1 MAIRA
6 GRVGVRPDQV
16 DHYGRITAY
25 DEEIVKNH
33 SSIFRGNDI
42 SEYVTDGSLYKRI
55 NGTDGYELFEDLYVG
70 DYFDIELPVLSLST
84 AKQTVRCMIADFDYY
99 RRKGDSETTFHHV
112 VIVPKNSFAN
122 TAQMEETNITSNGYY
137 GSKMATV
144 TLPVYQTALE
154 NIFGDHMK
162 TFKDIL
168 TTSGAASG
176 ASMAGAGLTGYANNW
191 AWQSIKMRLM
201 NEVQVYGCTVLSSSF
216 YDVGAANTQLALFRM
231 KPDYIVAMNG
241 GVGETSRYSWWL
253 STVASSPNFA
263 YVHNYGLAN
272 HANASSAYGVRPLWL
287 LS

>member
-1 MAIRA
+1 MALKS
-6 GRVGVRPDQV
+6 GRVGVRKDQV

-33 SSIFRGNDI
+33 SSIFRGKDI

-84 AKQTVRCMIADFDYY
+84 AKQNVRCIIADFDYY

-137 GSKMATV
+137 GSKMVTD

-154 NIFGDHMK
+154 NIFGSHMK

-168 TTSGAASG
+168 TTSGATSG

-201 NEVQVYGCTVLSSSF
+201 NEVQVYGCTIMSSSF

-241 GVGETSRYSWWL
+241 GVGETSRSGWWL
-253 STVASSPNFA
+253 SAVASSTYFATVTDYGVAVNF
-263 YVHNYGLAN
+263 G
-272 HANASSAYGVRPLWL
+272 ASAAFGVRPLWL

>member
-1 MAIRA
+1 MALKS
-6 GRVGVRPDQV
+6 GRVGVRKDQV

-33 SSIFRGNDI
+33 SSIFRGNYI
-42 SEYVTDGSLYKRI
+42 GEYVTDGSLYKRI

-99 RRKGDSETTFHHV
+99 RRKGDSETTLHHV
-112 VIVPKNSFAN
+112 VILPKNSFAN
-122 TAQMEETNITSNGYY
+122 TAQMEESNITSNGYY

-168 TTSGAASG
+168 TTSGATSG
-176 ASMAGAGLTGYANNW
+176 VSMAGAGFTGYANNW

-216 YDVGAANTQLALFRM
+216 YDVGTANTQLALFRM

-241 GVGETSRYSWWL
+241 GVGETSRYDWWL
-253 STVASSPNFA
+253 SAVASSTHFA
-263 YVHNYGLAN
+263 NVNYGGNAN
-272 HANASSAYGVRPLWL
+272 SANASSAFGVRPLWL